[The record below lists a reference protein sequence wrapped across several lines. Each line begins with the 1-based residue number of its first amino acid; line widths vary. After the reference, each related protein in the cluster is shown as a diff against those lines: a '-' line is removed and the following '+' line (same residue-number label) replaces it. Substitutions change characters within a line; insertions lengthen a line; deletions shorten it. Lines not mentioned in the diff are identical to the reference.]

1 MFQNLSFSN
10 LYQLIDNSANEKI
23 FQAILVFIIFY
34 LLLKIFKL
42 TIISRLQRIA
52 DQTPSKL
59 DDLSIK
65 IVNSYGSL
73 FYIFTPLYITSL
85 ITSISTRIDSILY
98 KSSVIIFIYYIAKTV
113 AAIII
118 FVVTNSLRTH
128 YQNNK
133 EKIDPT
139 LENLVALIVRL
150 VVWSIAIILVLQ
162 NLNYN
167 ISALLGGLGI
177 LGVAVAF
184 GMQNILADLFSFF
197 TIYLDK
203 PFKSGDYVIINDLQ
217 SGTIKHIG
225 LKSTRIKT
233 LKGDELIIPNQ
244 SITKSIINNYKR
256 MKNRRVD
263 FDLSIAYDTPQNK
276 IKKIPALIATII
288 QQVPNIKF
296 VHCKLCRLDEYSIIY
311 TCAYTIDNSDY
322 EIYLNIRE
330 EILLKIL
337 ASFQK
342 NRIALAYP
350 TQSILLNK
358 K

>member
-1 MFQNLSFSN
+1 
-10 LYQLIDNSANEKI
+10 
-23 FQAILVFIIFY
+23 
-34 LLLKIFKL
+34 
-42 TIISRLQRIA
+42 
-52 DQTPSKL
+52 
-59 DDLSIK
+59 
-65 IVNSYGSL
+65 
-73 FYIFTPLYITSL
+73 
-85 ITSISTRIDSILY
+85 
-98 KSSVIIFIYYIAKTV
+98 
-113 AAIII
+113 
-118 FVVTNSLRTH
+118 
-128 YQNNK
+128 
-133 EKIDPT
+133 
-139 LENLVALIVRL
+139 
-150 VVWSIAIILVLQ
+150 
-162 NLNYN
+162 
-167 ISALLGGLGI
+167 
-177 LGVAVAF
+177 
-184 GMQNILADLFSFF
+184 
-197 TIYLDK
+197 
-203 PFKSGDYVIINDLQ
+203 
-217 SGTIKHIG
+217 
-225 LKSTRIKT
+225 KSTRIKT

>member
-23 FQAILVFIIFY
+23 FQAVLVFIIFY

-59 DDLSIK
+59 DDLGIK
-65 IVNSYGSL
+65 IINSYGSL

-217 SGTIKHIG
+217 SGT
-225 LKSTRIKT
+225 
-233 LKGDELIIPNQ
+233 
-244 SITKSIINNYKR
+244 
-256 MKNRRVD
+256 
-263 FDLSIAYDTPQNK
+263 
-276 IKKIPALIATII
+276 
-288 QQVPNIKF
+288 
-296 VHCKLCRLDEYSIIY
+296 
-311 TCAYTIDNSDY
+311 
-322 EIYLNIRE
+322 
-330 EILLKIL
+330 
-337 ASFQK
+337 
-342 NRIALAYP
+342 
-350 TQSILLNK
+350 
-358 K
+358 